1 MNTVG
6 LFMYKNESKQR
17 IIIIDGAI
25 GGDFHFFQGKHMQVL
40 IYTSSSASN
49 ISLVGFVG
57 WFKLYKLYKLC
68 KLFKYSH

>member
-57 WFKLYKLYKLC
+57 
-68 KLFKYSH
+68 

>member
-25 GGDFHFFQGKHMQVL
+25 GGDFHFFSGKAYASPD
-40 IYTSSSASN
+40 IY
-49 ISLVGFVG
+49 
-57 WFKLYKLYKLC
+57 
-68 KLFKYSH
+68 LFFS